1 VTHESTTRPRRVRR
15 VTGGRPHRL
24 TLSLPE
30 CGIEPRERN
39 TVRGPDGDWHVRGAP
54 LPFAGRWHM
63 RIDALVTDFQKVTLE
78 DDFEVH

>member
-1 VTHESTTRPRRVRR
+1 VTHESATRRRRVRR

-24 TLSLPE
+24 TLSLSE
-30 CGIEPRERN
+30 RGIEPRERN
-39 TVRGPDGDWHVRGAP
+39 TVRGPDGDWHVRGVP

-63 RIDALVTDFQKVTLE
+63 RIDALVTDLQKVTLE